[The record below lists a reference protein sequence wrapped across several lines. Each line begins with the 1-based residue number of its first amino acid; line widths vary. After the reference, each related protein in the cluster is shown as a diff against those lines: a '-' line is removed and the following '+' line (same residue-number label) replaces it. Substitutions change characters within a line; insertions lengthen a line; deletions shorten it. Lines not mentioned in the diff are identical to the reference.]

1 MITGG
6 KSPAHC
12 SAGLGIIDMDVV
24 RDTKEAYKGLSIR
37 SPDSQP
43 LFPVNSEVSALELCD

>member
-6 KSPAHC
+6 KSTAHC
-12 SAGLGIIDMDVV
+12 LAGMGIIDLDVV
-24 RDTKEAYKGLSIR
+24 RDTKEAYKGLSTG
-37 SPDSQP
+37 SPDSRP